1 MINNVDL
8 THKPLLKT
16 QALIAGA
23 WHESAKT
30 FPVTN
35 PANGETLAH
44 VTDCGADETYRAIAS
59 AKEAFPAWSGL
70 LAKDRAAILHRW
82 ATLILE
88 HIEDLAIILN
98 AEQGKPV
105 GEARAEILGGAAY
118 LEWYAGEAVRV
129 YGDLIPSPFKGARVL
144 VQKQAVGVCAMI
156 TPWNFP
162 SSMIVRKVG
171 AALAAGC
178 PCILKPAEETPLSA
192 LALGALAMEAGVPAG
207 VFNILPTSDPA
218 RLGKI
223 LCESADVRKLS
234 FTGSTAVGKILYAQC
249 AGTVKKL
256 SLELGGNAPFIVF
269 EDADLDSAVQGAL
282 ASKYRNAGQTCICAN
297 RMYVQE
303 SVYAAFSEKFVAA
316 VKGVQSQPLI
326 NAEAVEKVQALVA
339 DALEGGAVCAL
350 GGTAQGQVVAPTVLT
365 HVHSGMRL
373 AQEEIFGPVA
383 PLFSFKDEA
392 DVIAQANDTA
402 YGLAAYFYAR
412 DVGRVWRVA
421 EALEYGMVAVN
432 SGALTTEVAPFGGV
446 KESGIGREGSKYGL
460 EEYVEMKYIL
470 MGGVS

>member
-1 MINNVDL
+1 MNL
-8 THKPLLKT
+8 AHKALFQTQT
-16 QALIAGA
+16 QALIAGG
-23 WHESAKT
+23 WHENAKT
-30 FPVTN
+30 FAVTN

-44 VTDCGADETYRAIAS
+44 VTDCGADETHKAIAA
-59 AKEAFPAWSGL
+59 AKAAFPAWAGL
-70 LAKDRAAILHRW
+70 LAKERGAILHRW
-82 ATLILE
+82 AALILQN
-88 HIEDLAIILN
+88 IEDLAVILN
-98 AEQGKPV
+98 AEQGKPLA
-105 GEARAEILGGAAY
+105 EARGEIAGGAAY
-118 LEWYAGEAVRV
+118 LEWYAGEALRV
-129 YGDLIPSPFKGARVL
+129 YGDIIPTPFKGARVL
-144 VQKQAVGVCAMI
+144 VQKQPVGVCAMI

-162 SSMIVRKVG
+162 SSMIARKVG

-178 PCILKPAEETPLSA
+178 PCILKPAEATPLSA
-192 LALGALAMEAGVPAG
+192 LALGVLAMEAGIPAG
-207 VFNILPTSDPA
+207 VFNILPTSDPV

-223 LCESADVRKLS
+223 LCDSADVRKLS

-269 EDADLDSAVQGAL
+269 EDADLDAAVQGAL

-297 RMYVQE
+297 RIYVQD
-303 SVYAAFSEKFVAA
+303 SVYAGFAEKFVAA
-316 VKGVQSQPLI
+316 VRGVELQPLI
-326 NAEAVEKVQALVA
+326 NMAAVEKVQGLVA
-339 DALEGGAVCAL
+339 DALDKGAVCAL
-350 GGTAQGQVVAPTVLT
+350 GGTAQGQVFAPTILT
-365 HVHSGMRL
+365 GVRPDMRL

-383 PLFSFKDEA
+383 PLFSFRDEA

-432 SGALTTEVAPFGGV
+432 SGGLTTEVAPFGGV

-460 EEYVEMKYIL
+460 EEYVEMKYIM
-470 MGGVS
+470 MGGL